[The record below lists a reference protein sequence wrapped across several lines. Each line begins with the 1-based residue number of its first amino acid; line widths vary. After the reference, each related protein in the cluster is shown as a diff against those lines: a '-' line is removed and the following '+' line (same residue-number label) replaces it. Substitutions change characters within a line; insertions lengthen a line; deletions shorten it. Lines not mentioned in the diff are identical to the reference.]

1 MSNGTSNLS
10 FISLSNFQKLDDE
23 MTKAAK
29 YNVVLLLMNL
39 FELINKSL
47 PKKTAAC
54 HILSS
59 DDTVTPM

>member
-1 MSNGTSNLS
+1 
-10 FISLSNFQKLDDE
+10 